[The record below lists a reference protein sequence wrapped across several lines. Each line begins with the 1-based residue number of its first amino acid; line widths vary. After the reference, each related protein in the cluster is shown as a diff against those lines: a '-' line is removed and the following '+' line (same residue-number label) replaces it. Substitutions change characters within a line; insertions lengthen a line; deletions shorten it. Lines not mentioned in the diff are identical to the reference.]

1 MKLLE
6 IPKPP
11 FEGDPSF
18 ARGFGETN
26 RARRGLR
33 GWRGRAG
40 ARMFHVKHPAVKER
54 MFHVKH
60 PSFPAL
66 LERDSSPHTPLQ
78 TTDRPRGGPGPGSRA
93 GSGASSATFSTSWQ
107 AGSRSRFSH
116 QAFRKREKAR
126 RRKPAATCGRNPWS
140 AFSPLATKS
149 KKLQKAD
156 QTLQRVA
163 RRPHERPHER
173 QASIP
178 AEPIPP
184 RRFLALAGRSAL
196 VGSGRRFCGRCSS
209 RGSSPSRRR

>member
-1 MKLLE
+1 
-6 IPKPP
+6 
-11 FEGDPSF
+11 
-18 ARGFGETN
+18 
-26 RARRGLR
+26 
-33 GWRGRAG
+33 
-40 ARMFHVKHPAVKER
+40 MFHVKHPN
-54 MFHVKH
+54 
-60 PSFPAL
+60 FPAL